1 MFAVYQ
7 GSDLDVGTFLKRKGE
22 GGLAMVIKASGWV
35 WKGTL
40 IWSPFRITAVNE
52 IQRLIDMNILEG

>member
-7 GSDLDVGTFLKRKGE
+7 WSDLDVGTFLKRKGE
-22 GGLAMVIKASGWV
+22 GGLAMVIKAGGWV
-35 WKGTL
+35 WKGPL